1 MDRGKWK
8 AIWDSLKLYCLY
20 LFIPALLLLIG
31 MTLRRGQI
39 TVDEFMDQSGD
50 FYTVLGF
57 GAAIAILV
65 RRAKKRGASFCEE
78 AMLYPRE
85 LAPSLG
91 AELAILGFGLSMA
104 LSSALT
110 VIPLPGNLIGSYGEV
125 SGKLFYGPDQIL
137 VFLSVL
143 ILAPVAEEII
153 FRGLMMFR
161 LQREFNEK
169 QSVLISAFLFA
180 ILHKNILWILY
191 AFAMAWLLGYTAS
204 RMENVCGSIA
214 IHMGFNMASIP
225 LMWVNR
231 TPALAEI
238 VMGSKLQIALYG
250 CIGGLLAAVM
260 VRRLRKRGEEKWLKI

>member
-1 MDRGKWK
+1 
-8 AIWDSLKLYCLY
+8 
-20 LFIPALLLLIG
+20 
-31 MTLRRGQI
+31 
-39 TVDEFMDQSGD
+39 
-50 FYTVLGF
+50 
-57 GAAIAILV
+57 
-65 RRAKKRGASFCEE
+65 
-78 AMLYPRE
+78 
-85 LAPSLG
+85 
-91 AELAILGFGLSMA
+91 MA

-110 VIPLPGNLIGSYGEV
+110 VIPLPGELIGSYGEV

>member
-1 MDRGKWK
+1 M
-8 AIWDSLKLYCLY
+8 
-20 LFIPALLLLIG
+20 
-31 MTLRRGQI
+31 
-39 TVDEFMDQSGD
+39 
-50 FYTVLGF
+50 
-57 GAAIAILV
+57 
-65 RRAKKRGASFCEE
+65 
-78 AMLYPRE
+78 RE

-91 AELAILGFGLSMA
+91 VELAVLGFGLSMA

-110 VIPLPGNLIGSYGEV
+110 VIPLPGELIGSYGEV

-225 LMWVNR
+225 LMWINR

>member
-39 TVDEFMDQSGD
+39 TVDKFMDQSGD

-65 RRAKKRGASFCEE
+65 RRAKKRGVAFCEE
-78 AMLYPRE
+78 AMFYPRE
-85 LAPSLG
+85 LTPSLG
-91 AELAILGFGLSMA
+91 AELAVLGFGLSMA

-110 VIPLPGNLIGSYGEV
+110 VIPLPGELIGSYGEV

-191 AFAMAWLLGYTAS
+191 AFAMA
-204 RMENVCGSIA
+204 
-214 IHMGFNMASIP
+214 FNMASIP

-231 TPALAEI
+231 TPVLAEI

>member
-1 MDRGKWK
+1 
-8 AIWDSLKLYCLY
+8 
-20 LFIPALLLLIG
+20 
-31 MTLRRGQI
+31 
-39 TVDEFMDQSGD
+39 
-50 FYTVLGF
+50 
-57 GAAIAILV
+57 
-65 RRAKKRGASFCEE
+65 
-78 AMLYPRE
+78 MLYPRE

-91 AELAILGFGLSMA
+91 VELAVLGFGLSMA

-110 VIPLPGNLIGSYGEV
+110 VIPLPGELIGSYGEV

-225 LMWVNR
+225 LMWINR

>member
-1 MDRGKWK
+1 MD
-8 AIWDSLKLYCLY
+8 L
-20 LFIPALLLLIG
+20 
-31 MTLRRGQI
+31 
-39 TVDEFMDQSGD
+39 
-50 FYTVLGF
+50 
-57 GAAIAILV
+57 
-65 RRAKKRGASFCEE
+65 
-78 AMLYPRE
+78 
-85 LAPSLG
+85 
-91 AELAILGFGLSMA
+91 A

-238 VMGSKLQIALYG
+238 VIGSKLQIALYG